1 MAALLA
7 SGTPHNVQVGFGGV
21 YSWNIHGTDLFL
33 PLAQPLNEELVQPV
47 GRVQRNPMA
56 GVINLLVAPPCF
68 HELPRHLHA
77 FAVEV
82 VIV

>member
-21 YSWNIHGTDLFL
+21 YSWNIHDVDLFL
-33 PLAQPLNEELVQPV
+33 ASAHPLDEETVQPV
-47 GRVQRNPMA
+47 GRVQRNPVA